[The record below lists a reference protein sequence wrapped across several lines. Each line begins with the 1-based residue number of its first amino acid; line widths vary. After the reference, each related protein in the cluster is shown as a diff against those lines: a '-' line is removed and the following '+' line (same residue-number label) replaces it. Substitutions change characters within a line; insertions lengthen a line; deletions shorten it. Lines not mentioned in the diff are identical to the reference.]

1 MSIVLRR
8 LLALLLLVA
17 AAPVVLMFVAGIQM
31 VSPGQ
36 PFFRQSR
43 VGLHGK
49 VFRMWKL
56 RTMQP
61 AAESRLRELLQ
72 ADPQAAAQWGAY
84 GRLRMD
90 PRVVE
95 PFGRWARQSSIDELP
110 QLINVLCGQ
119 MAFIGPRPLPPDQA
133 TAIESRV
140 RALRE
145 SVLPGMTGLWQVR
158 GRSETTLRQM
168 IRLDLIYLRRRT
180 VLLDLYVLLRTP
192 HAIISSRGAY

>member
-1 MSIVLRR
+1 MLRR
-8 LLALLLLVA
+8 LLALLILAA
-17 AAPVVLMFVAGIQM
+17 AAPIVLVFVAGIQA

-36 PFFRQSR
+36 LFFRQSR

-61 AAESRLRELLQ
+61 CAESRLRTLLRV
-72 ADPQAAAQWGAY
+72 DAAAAAEWGAY
-84 GRLRMD
+84 GRLHHD
-90 PRVVE
+90 PRIVG
-95 PFGRWARQSSIDELP
+95 PFGRWARQLSIDEVP
-110 QLINVLCGQ
+110 QLINVACGD

-133 TAIESRV
+133 TAIDT
-140 RALRE
+140 RARGMRE

-168 IRLDLIYLRRRT
+168 VKLDLIYLQRRT
-180 VLLDLYVLLRTP
+180 VLLDLYVLWRTP